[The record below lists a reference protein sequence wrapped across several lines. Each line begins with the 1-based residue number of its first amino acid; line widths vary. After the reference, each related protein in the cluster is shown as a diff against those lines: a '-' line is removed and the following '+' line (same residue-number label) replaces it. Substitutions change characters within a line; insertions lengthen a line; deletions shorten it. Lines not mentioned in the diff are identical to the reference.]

1 MKLTK
6 DLLNDI
12 STLHLPEKI
21 LQFGTGVLLR
31 GLCDYFIDKAN
42 KQGVFNGRIVVIKST
57 DSGGADTLAE
67 QDNLYT
73 LCIRGI
79 EKGIPTE
86 ENIICTAISRVLSAQ
101 SEWNAI
107 LETAHS
113 ADIQVVVSNTTEV
126 GLQYVE
132 ESIRQNPPTSFPAKL
147 TAWLYERFQAR
158 QEGVVII
165 PTELIVDNGEKLKA
179 IVLKLCAFNELPARF
194 VEWIN
199 EENTF
204 CSSLVDRIVPGKPK
218 GEALTELQNMLGYED
233 KLLAV
238 AETYRL
244 WAIQGDEKVRDVLT
258 FAQVDDGV
266 KIAKNI
272 GQYRELKLRMLN
284 GTHTLMCGTAFLSGF
299 NIVKEALADDMIE
312 KFMTNLMMSE
322 LALAIPYKIDDKVTQ
337 RYGRE
342 VLDRFRNP
350 YLEHQ
355 WLSITLQYTMK
366 MQMRNIPLLLNYY
379 KEFNTV
385 PQYFTRG
392 FAAYLLFMKAVKVEN
407 SKYFGERDGE
417 SYQIQ
422 CDSAGYFYEVWQN
435 NKTDEVVNKVLANQQ
450 LWGSDLTKLKGFAE
464 NVTTHLSNMMS
475 FGVREVIS
483 ALNVY
488 A

>member
-1 MKLTK
+1 MRLTK
-6 DLLNDI
+6 DLLNDT
-12 STLHLPEKI
+12 STLHLPEKV

-57 DSGGADTLAE
+57 DSGGADTFAE

-132 ESIRQNPPTSFPAKL
+132 ESIRQKPPTSFPAKL

-158 QEGVVII
+158 QDGVVII
-165 PTELIVDNGEKLKA
+165 PTELIVGNGEKLKE
-179 IVLKLCAFNELPARF
+179 IILQLCTFNELPARF

-312 KFMTNLMMSE
+312 KFTTNLMMSE
-322 LALAIPYKIDDKVTQ
+322 IALAIPYKIDDKVTQ

-407 SKYFGERDGE
+407 GKYFGEREGE
-417 SYQIQ
+417 PYQIQ